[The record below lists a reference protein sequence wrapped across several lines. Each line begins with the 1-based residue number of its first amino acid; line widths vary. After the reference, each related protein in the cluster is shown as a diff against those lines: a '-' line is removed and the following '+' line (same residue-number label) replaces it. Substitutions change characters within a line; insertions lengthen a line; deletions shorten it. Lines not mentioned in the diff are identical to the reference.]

1 MKMVFWDRGGFTTAE
16 VLMAALFGMIVMGA
30 LYGFFQ
36 EQLYSLLS
44 QEAKTA
50 TLDDGR
56 GALDIMV
63 RDLRNAVSDAAR
75 QLRSDLSRIKM
86 RAVSETARFR
96 LVFLASKY
104 SVERHDGTTY
114 QPIGEDRSLPKGI
127 DIRSTTR
134 SSLGFTPRGTATPGT
149 GGTVKLCNSKDS
161 GANVVVSSTGRIR
174 ICVPNSCNGTC

>member
-1 MKMVFWDRGGFTTAE
+1 MVAHHFGASDTLRRTLGGLRGFTLLE
-16 VLMAALFGMIVMGA
+16 VLVALALVTILAAFSIPRWGT
-30 LYGFFQ
+30 
-36 EQLYSLLS
+36 LLP
-44 QEAKTA
+44 TY
-50 TLDDGR
+50 R
-56 GALDIMV
+56 
-63 RDLRNAVSDAAR
+63 LRSAAR

-104 SVERHDGTTY
+104 TVERHDSTTY

>member
-1 MKMVFWDRGGFTTAE
+1 MVAHHFGASDTLRRTLGGLRGFTLLE
-16 VLMAALFGMIVMGA
+16 VLVALALVTILAAFSIPRWGT
-30 LYGFFQ
+30 
-36 EQLYSLLS
+36 LLP
-44 QEAKTA
+44 TY
-50 TLDDGR
+50 R
-56 GALDIMV
+56 
-63 RDLRNAVSDAAR
+63 LRSAAR

>member
-1 MKMVFWDRGGFTTAE
+1 MAPQSCSAQRVLRKTGGRSRGFTLLE
-16 VLMAALFGMIVMGA
+16 VLVALALVTILAAFSIPRWGT
-30 LYGFFQ
+30 
-36 EQLYSLLS
+36 LLP
-44 QEAKTA
+44 TY
-50 TLDDGR
+50 R
-56 GALDIMV
+56 
-63 RDLRNAVSDAAR
+63 LRSAAR
-75 QLRSDLSRIKM
+75 QLRSELSRIKM

-174 ICVPNSCNGTC
+174 ICVPNSCNETC

>member
-1 MKMVFWDRGGFTTAE
+1 MVAHHFGASDNLRRTLGGLRGFTLLE
-16 VLMAALFGMIVMGA
+16 VLVALALVTILAAFSIPRWGT
-30 LYGFFQ
+30 
-36 EQLYSLLS
+36 LLP
-44 QEAKTA
+44 TY
-50 TLDDGR
+50 R
-56 GALDIMV
+56 
-63 RDLRNAVSDAAR
+63 LRSAAR
-75 QLRSDLSRIKM
+75 QLRSNLSRIKM

-96 LVFLASKY
+96 LVFLASKF